1 MHKKQHSCSPYAVRA
16 NNGTMVR
23 LESILDSWKGIRE
36 DTANAVEDFSA
47 HDLDYKPSADL
58 MSFGE
63 IALHILQAS
72 HALTRML
79 LDGVDNM
86 ATPQFREM
94 INKYVAQLPKTEGA
108 GALARELR
116 NQMDARAMEL
126 TAQPGS
132 FYAGE
137 IIRFDGQ
144 KVTRL
149 EMLQS
154 VKEHE
159 LTHRS
164 QLFMYLR
171 LKGIVPPTTRRRQ
184 AKAKA

>member
-1 MHKKQHSCSPYAVRA
+1 
-16 NNGTMVR
+16 MVR

-36 DTANAVEDFSA
+36 DTAQAVEDFSA

-63 IALHILQAS
+63 IARHILQAS
-72 HALTRML
+72 HALTGML
-79 LDGVDNM
+79 LDGVDNL

-94 INKYVAQLPKTEGA
+94 INKYVAQLPPCEGA

-116 NQMDARAMEL
+116 NQVDARLPEL
-126 TAQPGS
+126 AAQPAS

-137 IIRFDGQ
+137 ITRFDGQ
-144 KVTRL
+144 RVTRL
-149 EMLQS
+149 EMLQT

-159 LTHRS
+159 LTHRA
-164 QLFMYLR
+164 QLFTYLR

-184 AKAKA
+184 AKANA

>member
-1 MHKKQHSCSPYAVRA
+1 
-16 NNGTMVR
+16 MVR
-23 LESILDSWKGIRE
+23 LESVLHSWKGIRE

-47 HDLDYKPSADL
+47 QDMSYKPSADL

-72 HALTRML
+72 HALTGML
-79 LDGVDNM
+79 LDRVDNM

-94 INKYVAQLPKTEGA
+94 INKYVAQLPPIEGS

-116 NQMDARAMEL
+116 SQLSSRAAQL
-126 TAQPGS
+126 AAQPAS
-132 FYAGE
+132 FYSGE
-137 IIRFDGQ
+137 VTRFDGQ

-149 EMLQS
+149 EMLQT

-184 AKAKA
+184 AKANA